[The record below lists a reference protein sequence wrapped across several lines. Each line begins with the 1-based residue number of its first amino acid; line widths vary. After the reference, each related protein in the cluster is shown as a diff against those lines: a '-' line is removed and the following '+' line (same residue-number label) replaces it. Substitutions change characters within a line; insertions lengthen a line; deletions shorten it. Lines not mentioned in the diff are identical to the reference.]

1 MEKKGCW
8 NGVNSN
14 EKRRDNAQNINI
26 CCQNALLCGIIINR
40 SEFYSTL
47 CGGDSKMDNNNLY
60 GQGNQNAEQ
69 GPQQPYQQQV
79 PNQPI
84 PNPGFDN
91 NNQQQSYNQYYQP
104 YQQTQQSYNQSYQAN
119 TDLEEP
125 VSFGD
130 WMLSTLLMS
139 IPCVNIIMMFVWA
152 FGSGVKKSKS
162 NYFKAMLVWMLIWVV
177 LWFILM
183 IGIGGMRAAIS
194 ESYY

>member
-1 MEKKGCW
+1 
-8 NGVNSN
+8 
-14 EKRRDNAQNINI
+14 
-26 CCQNALLCGIIINR
+26 
-40 SEFYSTL
+40 
-47 CGGDSKMDNNNLY
+47 MDNNNLY

-152 FGSGVKKSKS
+152 FGSSTKKSKS
-162 NYFKAMLVWMLIWVV
+162 NYFKASLICSAIGIG
-177 LWFILM
+177 LWFIMMILM
-183 IGIGGMRAAIS
+183 SAGMVAAL
-194 ESYY
+194 